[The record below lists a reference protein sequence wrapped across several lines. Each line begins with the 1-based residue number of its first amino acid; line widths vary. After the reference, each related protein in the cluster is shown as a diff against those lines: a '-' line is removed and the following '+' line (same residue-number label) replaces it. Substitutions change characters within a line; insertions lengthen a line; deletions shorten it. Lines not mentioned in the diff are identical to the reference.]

1 MEKKCLID
9 DEVRGILHQLGFG
22 TLIGIAFIGL
32 VCFGGWVA
40 HIVSGM

>member
-1 MEKKCLID
+1 MEKKCIID
-9 DEVRGILHQLGFG
+9 EELRGILHQLGFG

-32 VCFGGWVA
+32 VCFGGWFA